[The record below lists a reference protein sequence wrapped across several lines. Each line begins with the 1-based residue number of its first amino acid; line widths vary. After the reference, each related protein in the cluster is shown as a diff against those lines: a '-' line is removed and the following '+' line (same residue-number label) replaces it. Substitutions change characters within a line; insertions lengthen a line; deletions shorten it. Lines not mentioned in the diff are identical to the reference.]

1 MSHEIQFGGQRSRPG
16 VDQVQIALQTKP
28 KVFGFVYIAM
38 FHLVYTLS
46 ALGLHLLCPAIGLHL
61 ACVHKTVTC
70 QAHFMNTIRK
80 NARVLSRIV
89 TCLYAFH
96 KLVFECFRG
105 RLMTWSCPV
114 QSMNWRQHACDMSDT
129 FCEMDSQHAPSDS
142 SHKHNDFNVR
152 FAWRPRWTTAEQAH
166 KGAHT
171 YTSAHNAL
179 HTCTT
184 GAFAHCSAHIEHIC
198 MCDSM
203 HTFVHEHAC
212 PLGIKKHL
220 QIVNCVHQLCM
231 KCQVHIA
238 NWNHKKRESLKC
250 IFWMGCARQL
260 KTNWWISG
268 DQAGSRPRLG
278 PPPASSPLGLH
289 VVHTWSAHWI
299 PTTVDHHHRHH
310 HNHVER
316 HHHRHHH

>member
-1 MSHEIQFGGQRSRPG
+1 
-16 VDQVQIALQTKP
+16 
-28 KVFGFVYIAM
+28 
-38 FHLVYTLS
+38 
-46 ALGLHLLCPAIGLHL
+46 
-61 ACVHKTVTC
+61 
-70 QAHFMNTIRK
+70 
-80 NARVLSRIV
+80 
-89 TCLYAFH
+89 
-96 KLVFECFRG
+96 
-105 RLMTWSCPV
+105 
-114 QSMNWRQHACDMSDT
+114 MNWRQHAFDMSDT

-203 HTFVHEHAC
+203 HTFIHEHAC
-212 PLGIKKHL
+212 PLGIKTHL

-250 IFWMGCARQL
+250 IF
-260 KTNWWISG
+260 
-268 DQAGSRPRLG
+268 
-278 PPPASSPLGLH
+278 
-289 VVHTWSAHWI
+289 
-299 PTTVDHHHRHH
+299 
-310 HNHVER
+310 
-316 HHHRHHH
+316 